1 MLSSDRD
8 RPVVDPALDP
18 GLTWVELVH
27 YAERIERWVRFG
39 RPAEDRIVDRRRR
52 WQGFAPGAV
61 FAYVR
66 WQASDRGTVVSRL
79 VIVQAVA
86 RQQPHTTTPGVRPG
100 GDLLL
105 RLVGW
110 PKVQRAFAAIDAVER
125 MGVDPA
131 DAAPDHWRQLHNR
144 ISARREPEP
153 YSALRHRAWRQR
165 AELAP

>member
-1 MLSSDRD
+1 MLSSSRGG
-8 RPVVDPALDP
+8 PVADLALDP
-18 GLTWVELVH
+18 ALTWVELVH
-27 YAERIERWVRFG
+27 YAERIERWIRFG
-39 RPAEDRIVDRRRR
+39 RPVQERIVDRRRR
-52 WQGFAPGAV
+52 WQGFAPGAH

-79 VIVQAVA
+79 VIVQAVDA
-86 RQQPHTTTPGVRPG
+86 EQSHTTTPGVWPG

-125 MGVDPA
+125 QGVDPA
-131 DAAPDHWRQLHNR
+131 EAAPDHWRQLHNR

-153 YSALRHRAWRQR
+153 YSQLRHRAWRQR